1 MTGKIGNAQVQAFY
15 RDVNER
21 IAAISRNLGA
31 GPFELLCECGAS
43 DCTDRIE
50 IEPEEYERIRTE
62 ATHFALLAGHEDQT
76 VEDIVRSAPGYLVV
90 ANYGTAATVARQTD
104 PRLSSR

>member
-1 MTGKIGNAQVQAFY
+1 VTGKISNAQVQAFY

-21 IAAISRNLGA
+21 IAAISRDLGG
-31 GPFELLCECGAS
+31 GPFELLCECGAP

-50 IEPEEYERIRTE
+50 IEPDAYERIRAE
-62 ATHFALLAGHEDQT
+62 ATHFALLAGHEDQA
-76 VEDIVRSAPGYLVV
+76 VEDIVRAAPGYLVV

-104 PRLSSR
+104 PRLSTR